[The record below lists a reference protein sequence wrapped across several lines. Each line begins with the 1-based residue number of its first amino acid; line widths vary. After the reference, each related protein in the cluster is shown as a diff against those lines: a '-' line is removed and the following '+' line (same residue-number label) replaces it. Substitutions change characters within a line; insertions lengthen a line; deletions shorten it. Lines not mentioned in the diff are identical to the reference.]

1 MYKGPFDFNR
11 DGKLDSFEKAAEFA
25 FLNDLL
31 KDEDADDCDSD
42 LFGDS
47 ASDDGWDD

>member
-1 MYKGPFDFNR
+1 MYRGPFDFNS
-11 DGKLDSFEKAAEFA
+11 DGEMDSFEKAAEFT

-31 KDEDADDCDSD
+31 NDEDADDCDSD

-47 ASDDGWDD
+47 ESDDGWGD

>member
-31 KDEDADDCDSD
+31 QDEETDEADLFDDED
-42 LFGDS
+42 
-47 ASDDGWDD
+47 SDDWDD